1 MLSPFIS
8 YNGSCENLVSNHD
21 TPWYSFSFLCPDLC
35 YIKNISQIKMRELV
49 VIFDSMSSVH
59 EVNAALWVVSPLSI
73 QYIIDSCY
81 CDLIHLFILSLRVTL
96 QSSIWKY
103 LILPHHLLLQVI
115 EINISTKHAH
125 YIKWH
130 LLEKKYSLLNCQ
142 CHYSVL

>member
-21 TPWYSFSFLCPDLC
+21 TPWYSYSFLCPVLI
-35 YIKNISQIKMRELV
+35 YVILKISRKSKWESWKSYLIQWAACMKYSFV
-49 VIFDSMSSVH
+49 DGFPHFNPVH
-59 EVNAALWVVSPLSI
+59 SRLLLLWASP
-73 QYIIDSCY
+73 
-81 CDLIHLFILSLRVTL
+81 FFLSLVALRVIL

-130 LLEKKYSLLNCQ
+130 LLEK
-142 CHYSVL
+142 